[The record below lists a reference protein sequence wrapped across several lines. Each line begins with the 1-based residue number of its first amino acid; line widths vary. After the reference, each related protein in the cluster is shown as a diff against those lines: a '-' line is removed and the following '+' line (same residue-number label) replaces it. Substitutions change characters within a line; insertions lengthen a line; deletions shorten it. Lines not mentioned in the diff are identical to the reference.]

1 MTSNSTILY
10 LKTRCP
16 WCRIAEVYLDERGYK
31 YERINVRQDRA
42 AFDEL
47 KRISGQTYTPTL
59 VIGDHVLS
67 DFGPDQLE
75 EFLKEHNILL

>member
-1 MTSNSTILY
+1 MTSGSMILY
-10 LKTRCP
+10 VKTGCP
-16 WCRIAEVYLDERGYK
+16 WCRLAEVYLDERGYK

-59 VIGDHVLS
+59 VIGGQVLA
-67 DFGPDQLE
+67 DFGPDQLA
-75 EFLKEHNILL
+75 EFLKEHNIFP

>member
-1 MTSNSTILY
+1 MTSNPMILY
-10 LKTRCP
+10 IKTGCP
-16 WCRIAEVYLDERGYK
+16 WCRVAEVYLDERGYK
-31 YERINVRQDRA
+31 YKRINVRQDRA

-47 KRISGQTYTPTL
+47 KRISGQTYTPTM

-75 EFLKEHNILL
+75 EFLKEHNIFP

>member
-1 MTSNSTILY
+1 MTSGSMILY
-10 LKTRCP
+10 VKTGCP
-16 WCRIAEVYLDERGYK
+16 WCRLAEVYLDERGYK

-59 VIGDHVLS
+59 VIGGQVLS
-67 DFGPDQLE
+67 DFGPDQLA
-75 EFLKEHNILL
+75 EFLKEHSIFP

>member
-1 MTSNSTILY
+1 MILY
-10 LKTRCP
+10 VKTGCP
-16 WCRIAEVYLDERGYK
+16 WCRLAEVHLDERGYK
-31 YERINVRQDRA
+31 YKRINVRQDHA

-59 VIGDHVLS
+59 VTGDDVLS

-75 EFLKEHNILL
+75 EFLKEHNIFP